1 MIRAKILIVD
11 GHSFIFHCHDLARR
25 YLRNG
30 PEVREEVVDRLTAL
44 QDATD
49 WHVVVVF
56 DGKGSKP
63 SDASEADGI
72 HVFYSAAGHT
82 ADALIER
89 LVAKYASKHDVTVV
103 TNDNLERTTA
113 HTFGAATMRPEH
125 LVIEMESA
133 VRDLQLRIA
142 RLSRR

>member
-1 MIRAKILIVD
+1 MTRAKILIVD
-11 GHSFIFHCHDLARR
+11 GHSFIFHCPALSRR

-30 PEVREEVVDRLTAL
+30 PEVREEVIAHLTAL

-56 DGKGSKP
+56 DGTGRKP
-63 SDASEADGI
+63 TDASEENGI

-89 LVAKYASKHDVTVV
+89 LAAKYASKHDVTVV

-113 HTFGAATMRPEH
+113 HTFGATTMRAEH
-125 LVIEMESA
+125 LVAEMETA
-133 VRDLQLRIA
+133 ARDLQTRIA
-142 RLSRR
+142 RLSRC